1 MCECVCVCVSDADKE
16 RERQREARMK
26 ERNERDSNVKSL
38 EVPTFGDERSEH
50 PHEVSDPP
58 IGEEGHLRQP
68 HHGLHANALL
78 STQHAPET
86 CQYAMSERTGQSAV
100 GKTRCHWF
108 IYFTVSSAQSHIY
121 SITRFIYQ
129 HTDRCIAVSARV
141 SE

>member
-1 MCECVCVCVSDADKE
+1 MSECVSVCVYVSDADKE

-100 GKTRCHWF
+100 GENSLSLVHLLYCV
-108 IYFTVSSAQSHIY
+108 ISSESHLLTY
-121 SITRFIYQ
+121 PVHLPT
-129 HTDRCIAVSARV
+129 H
-141 SE
+141 